1 MLNHGLVAPAP
12 PTMTGAVSLCVRE
25 WLHYNWTS
33 RPVDAREP
41 QSICVSIARA
51 PTAYLLLFSP
61 LAKTSSARNTIF
73 GHPIGLIGGYA
84 ALVVTGA
91 GPTRS
96 GSRRYLL
103 AKNPGGRS
111 FAFSYGG
118 RGEANS
124 RLQFCALPVPTRLPA
139 RSARASSFFV
149 TDLRRT
155 DRGGPEWSTICRD
168 ASVSGPETSGGPS
181 LHNVAAQ

>member
-1 MLNHGLVAPAP
+1 MQSVYVFVNGFIAIGVLAW
-12 PTMTGAVSLCVRE
+12 S
-25 WLHYNWTS
+25 S

-51 PTAYLLLFSP
+51 PTAYPLLFSP

-124 RLQFCALPVPTRLPA
+124 FDRVLDKEAVLNSRAQNA
-139 RSARASSFFV
+139 RQHVLYFDSRF
-149 TDLRRT
+149 R
-155 DRGGPEWSTICRD
+155 C
-168 ASVSGPETSGGPS
+168 
-181 LHNVAAQ
+181 